1 MTSGT
6 YRRGYHPASLSNLNK
21 EGAKPRY
28 EQKKKS
34 HQVLVT
40 PDGWEGLR
48 TLALEHGVSIS
59 ELVEL
64 IGRREL
70 TLCPSEREESVEP
83 IE

>member
-1 MTSGT
+1 MKSTLSF
-6 YRRGYHPASLSNLNK
+6 YRKRFTGHDI
-21 EGAKPRY
+21 
-28 EQKKKS
+28 
-34 HQVLVT
+34 T

-70 TLCPSEREESVEP
+70 TLCPSEKEERVS
-83 IE
+83 

>member
-1 MTSGT
+1 
-6 YRRGYHPASLSNLNK
+6 LSNLNK

-59 ELVEL
+59 ELMEL

>member
-1 MTSGT
+1 
-6 YRRGYHPASLSNLNK
+6 LSNLNK

-48 TLALEHGVSIS
+48 TLALEHRVSIS

-64 IGRREL
+64 IGTREL
-70 TLCPSEREESVEP
+70 TLCPSEKEERVD
-83 IE
+83 